1 MPIACGE
8 MIKKIEMVYP
18 KRLAESYDNVG
29 LLVGDYKKS
38 IKRVLVCLEVNS
50 DIVDEA
56 IRLGVDII
64 ISHHPLIFTPLK
76 NITNDDYIS
85 QILIKCIKN
94 DISLYA
100 LHTNFDNA
108 NGGMNDI
115 LADIIELKDTKPLKK
130 IEYNNLFKLVV
141 FVPQTHAEIVRNAM
155 LNSGAG
161 HIGNYSHCSFNLEGK
176 GTFLPLYGTSPF
188 IGRQGELERVDEV
201 RIETIVKEEELINV
215 VNTMLKAHPY
225 EEAAYDVYPLEN
237 STIKGLGRI
246 GVLDKEMNFMDFCNY
261 IKEKFNLSSLN
272 TAGDSERIIKTVA
285 VLGGDGN
292 DFIED
297 AIASG
302 CDVFISGDIKHH
314 KALVGVLNGINIID
328 AGHYNTENLAIP
340 YISDFI
346 NSIADVDCFVSNIN
360 TNPYKRV

>member
-1 MPIACGE
+1 MSIVCKDL
-8 MIKKIEMVYP
+8 IKKIEMVYP
-18 KRLAESYDNVG
+18 KWLAESYDNVG
-29 LLVGDYKKS
+29 LLLGDYNED
-38 IKRVLVCLEVNS
+38 IKGVLACLEVNS
-50 DIVDEA
+50 NVVDEA
-56 IRLGVDII
+56 VRLGCNMI

-76 NITNDDYIS
+76 NLIFDDYIS
-85 QILIKCIKN
+85 SIIVRCIKN

-115 LADIIELKDTKPLKK
+115 LAKVLELRDVKPLKNIK
-130 IEYNNLFKLVV
+130 YNRLFKLVV
-141 FVPQTHAEIVRNAM
+141 FVPKSHAEIVRNAM

-161 HIGNYSHCSFNLEGK
+161 HIGNYSHCSFNSEGE

-201 RIETIVKEEELINV
+201 RIETIVKEEYIEEIVTN
-215 VNTMLKAHPY
+215 MIKAHPY
-225 EEAAYDVYPLEN
+225 EEAAYDIYPLYN
-237 STIKGLGRI
+237 SINEGIGRI
-246 GVLDKEMNFMDFCNY
+246 GVLNSPMRFKELCSY
-261 IKEKFNLSSLN
+261 IKEKFNLSYLKA
-272 TAGDSERIIKTVA
+272 AGDSERIIRTAA

-297 AIASG
+297 AIASK

-314 KALVGVLNGINIID
+314 KALHGVVNGINIID
-328 AGHYNTENLAIP
+328 AGHYNTEVLAIP
-340 YISDFI
+340 FIADFI
-346 NSIADVDCFVSNIN
+346 NSISDVKCFVSNIN

>member
-1 MPIACGE
+1 MPIACNE
-8 MIKKIEMVYP
+8 FIKKIEMVYP

-29 LLVGDYKKS
+29 LLVGDYNKS
-38 IKRVLVCLEVNS
+38 INRALACIEVNS

-76 NITNDDYIS
+76 NITYDDYIS
-85 QILIKCIKN
+85 KILIKCIKN
-94 DISLYA
+94 DIGLYA
-100 LHTNFDNA
+100 LHTNFDIA

-115 LADIIELKDTKPLKK
+115 LANIIGLKNIKPLKK
-130 IEYNNLFKLVV
+130 IVCKHLFKLVV
-141 FVPQTHAEIVRNAM
+141 FVPKTHAEIVRDTM
-155 LNSGAG
+155 LNCGAG
-161 HIGNYSHCSFNLEGK
+161 YIGNYSHCSFNIEGST
-176 GTFLPLYGTSPF
+176 TFMPLLGTSPF
-188 IGRQGELERVDEV
+188 IGKQGELERVDEV

-215 VNTMLKAHPY
+215 VNNMLKVHPY

-237 STIKGLGRI
+237 STIKGLGRV
-246 GVLDKEMNFMDFCNY
+246 GFLNKEMNFMDFCNY

-272 TAGDSERIIKTVA
+272 TAGDSERIIRTVA

-314 KALVGVLNGINIID
+314 KALSGVWNGINIID

-340 YISDFI
+340 YIADFI
-346 NSIADVDCFVSNIN
+346 SSIADVECFVSNIN